1 MLQRSVTPIIF
12 GRLMPTYPYFC
23 DERRRF
29 PRITTRPAYPR
40 PPRELIRESL
50 VSATSH
56 PTPSLQKLA
65 IAMLMVFAGSAAHAA
80 SRDDLH
86 RADVAKL
93 NAQYRQASTGLGMP
107 ARAQE
112 RHAELIGLDS
122 ESRLQVLTH
131 RQDSKGSQYY
141 RYQQTFRGVPIFG
154 EQVVVSESSGQV
166 RNLFGRKVSN
176 LSSELPQVPVLI
188 GKARALSV
196 AKSAALG
203 KRQASMQIER
213 EQAQQMIYIDA
224 GDRARMAY
232 VVSMFADK
240 LGGGAPTRPTVVV
253 DAATGAVIKQWDG
266 LTHAQVGTGPGGNVK
281 TGAYEYGTHFG
292 YNDVISNGGTCTM
305 SNPQVQTVNLNGGTV
320 AYSAFS
326 YACPRNAQDAIN
338 GAYSPLNDAHFFGK
352 VVYDMYGA
360 YLGTAPLPFQLTMRV
375 HYSNNYQGAFWD
387 GATMT
392 FGDGGNLFYPMVSLD
407 LSAHEVSHGFTER
420 NSNLVYSGMSGAIN
434 EAFSDMAGEAAE
446 YYLTGS
452 NDFRVAEELMKG
464 PGAMRYMDQPG
475 NDGQSIDNASR
486 YNDNLDVHYSSGVYN
501 KAFFLLARTTGW
513 NTKKA
518 FQVFARANQLYWTS
532 SSTFDQGACAVET
545 AAGDLGFITG
555 DVTRAFSGVGVSC
568 ASAKSGGGTRVYAND
583 VLAAIP
589 DGKTLVSAITVAGR
603 TGTASGSSRISL
615 AITHPQRGEL
625 AISLVAPDGSS
636 YLLKSASKNDAREYV
651 SDNFT
656 VDLSAE
662 NLNGTWKLQ
671 VQDRF
676 RRNTGSLNQ
685 WSIEF

>member
-1 MLQRSVTPIIF
+1 M
-12 GRLMPTYPYFC
+12 
-23 DERRRF
+23 
-29 PRITTRPAYPR
+29 
-40 PPRELIRESL
+40 
-50 VSATSH
+50 H
-56 PTPSLQKLA
+56 KLA
-65 IAMLMVFAGSAAHAA
+65 IATLMVFAGSAAHAA

-86 RADVAKL
+86 RVDVAKA
-93 NAQYRQASTGLGMP
+93 NAQYRQASLGLGMP
-107 ARAQE
+107 SKAHE
-112 RHAELIGLDS
+112 RHAELIGLDG

-131 RQDSKGSQYY
+131 RQDSKGTQYY
-141 RYQQTFRGVPIFG
+141 RYQQTFRGVPVFG

-176 LSSELPQVPVLI
+176 LSSELPQAQLLI

-203 KRQASMQIER
+203 KRQASMQVER

-224 GDRARMAY
+224 NDRARMAY

-240 LGGGAPTRPTVVV
+240 PGGGAPTRPTVIV
-253 DAATGAVIKQWDG
+253 DAASGAIIKQWDG
-266 LTHAQVGTGPGGNVK
+266 LTHAAVGTGPGGNLK

-292 YNDVISNGGTCTM
+292 YNDVVASAGICTM
-305 SNPQVQTVNLNGGTV
+305 SNAQVQTVNLNGGTA

-326 YACPRNAQDAIN
+326 YACPRNAGDAVN
-338 GAYSPLNDAHFFGK
+338 GAYSPLNDAHFFGN

-360 YLGTAPLPFQLTMRV
+360 YLGVAPLPFQLTMRV
-375 HYSNNYQGAFWD
+375 HYSSNYQGAFWD

-392 FGDGGNLFYPMVSLD
+392 FGDGGNQFYPMVSLD

-420 NSNLVYSGMSGAIN
+420 HSNLVYAGMSGAIN

-446 YYLTGS
+446 FYLTGR
-452 NDFRVAEELMKG
+452 NDFRVAEELIKG

-475 NDGQSIDNASR
+475 NDGQSIDHASR
-486 YNDNLDVHYSSGVYN
+486 YSDSLDVHYSSGVYN
-501 KAFFLLARTTGW
+501 KAFFVLAKTSGW
-513 NTKKA
+513 STKKA

-532 SSTFDQGACAVET
+532 SSTFDQGACGVET
-545 AAGDLGFITG
+545 AARDLGYGTG
-555 DVTRAFSGVGVSC
+555 EVTGAFSSVGVSC

-589 DGKTLVSAITVAGR
+589 DGKTLLSSITVAGR
-603 TGTASGSSRISL
+603 AGNASGSSRVSL

-636 YLLKSASKNDAREYV
+636 YLLKSASKSDARENMI
-651 SDNFT
+651 DNYT
-656 VDLSAE
+656 VDLSGE
-662 NLNGTWKLQ
+662 TLNGTWKLQ
-671 VQDRF
+671 VQDKF
-676 RRNTGSLNQ
+676 RRNAGSLSN

>member
-1 MLQRSVTPIIF
+1 MLV
-12 GRLMPTYPYFC
+12 L
-23 DERRRF
+23 
-29 PRITTRPAYPR
+29 
-40 PPRELIRESL
+40 
-50 VSATSH
+50 
-56 PTPSLQKLA
+56 
-65 IAMLMVFAGSAAHAA
+65 FAGSAAQAA

-86 RADVAKL
+86 RADVAKV

-107 ARAQE
+107 AKAQE
-112 RHAELIGLDS
+112 RHAELIGLDG

-131 RQDSKGSQYY
+131 RQDRKGTQYY
-141 RYQQTFRGVPIFG
+141 RYQQTFRGVPVFG
-154 EQVVVSESSGQV
+154 EQVVVTEANGQV

-176 LSSELPQVPVLI
+176 LSSELPQGQLLI

-203 KRQASMQIER
+203 KRQASMKVER

-224 GDRARMAY
+224 AHRARMAY

-240 LGGGAPTRPTVVV
+240 PGGGAPTRPTVVV
-253 DAATGAVIKQWDG
+253 DAATGAVIKQWEG
-266 LTHAQVGTGPGGNVK
+266 LTHAAVGTGPGGNLK
-281 TGAYEYGTHFG
+281 TGAYEYGTHYA
-292 YNDVISNGGTCTM
+292 YNDVVSEGGICTM
-305 SNPQVQTVNLNGGTV
+305 SNPQVQTVNLNGGT
-320 AYSAFS
+320 AAWSAFS
-326 YACPRNAQDAIN
+326 YACPRNAGDAIN

-360 YLGTAPLPFQLTMRV
+360 YLGIAPLPFQLTMRV
-375 HYSNNYQGAFWD
+375 HYGSNYQGAFWD

-392 FGDGGNLFYPMVSLD
+392 FGDGGDQFYPMVSLD

-420 NSNLVYSGMSGAIN
+420 NSNLVYAGMSGAMN

-452 NDFRVAEELMKG
+452 NDFRVAAQITKEW
-464 PGAMRYMDQPG
+464 GAMRYMDQPSS
-475 NDGQSIDNASR
+475 DGQSIDNAGR
-486 YNDNLDVHYSSGVYN
+486 YSDSLDVHYSSGVYN
-501 KAFFLLARTTGW
+501 KAFFLLAKTSGW

-532 SSTFDQGACAVET
+532 SSTFDQGACGVET
-545 AAGDLGFITG
+545 AAGDLGYITS

-568 ASAKSGGGTRVYAND
+568 TSAKSGGGTRVYANE

-589 DGKTLVSAITVAGR
+589 DGKALVSTIIVSGR
-603 TGTASGSSRISL
+603 TGKASVSSRISL

-625 AISLVAPDGSS
+625 VISLVAPDGSS
-636 YLLKSASKNDAREYV
+636 YLLKSASRNDARENM

-656 VDLSAE
+656 VDLSGE
-662 NLNGTWKLQ
+662 DLNGAWKLQ
-671 VQDRF
+671 VQDKF
-676 RRNTGSLNQ
+676 RRNAGSLNN
-685 WSIEF
+685 WSLEF

>member
-1 MLQRSVTPIIF
+1 M
-12 GRLMPTYPYFC
+12 
-23 DERRRF
+23 
-29 PRITTRPAYPR
+29 
-40 PPRELIRESL
+40 
-50 VSATSH
+50 
-56 PTPSLQKLA
+56 
-65 IAMLMVFAGSAAHAA
+65 AMLMVFAGSAAHAA

-86 RADVAKL
+86 RADVARV
-93 NAQYRQASTGLGMP
+93 NTQYRMASQGLGMP

-112 RHAELIGLDS
+112 RHAELIGLDG

-131 RQDSKGSQYY
+131 RQDSKGTQYY

-154 EQVVVSESSGQV
+154 EQVVVTEANGQV

-176 LSSELPQVPVLI
+176 LSGELPQGQLLI
-188 GKARALSV
+188 GKAQALSV
-196 AKSAALG
+196 AKSASLG
-203 KRQASMQIER
+203 KRQSSMKIER
-213 EQAQQMIYIDA
+213 EQAQQMVYVGAD
-224 GDRARMAY
+224 DRARMAY

-240 LGGGAPTRPTVVV
+240 PGGGAPTRPMVVV

-266 LTHAQVGTGPGGNVK
+266 LAHAAVGTGPGGNLK

-292 YNDVISNGGTCTM
+292 YNDVQSSGGICTM
-305 SNPQVQTVNLNGGTV
+305 SNPQVQTVNLNGGTA

-326 YACPRNAQDAIN
+326 YACPRNAADAVN

-360 YLGTAPLPFQLTMRV
+360 YLGVAPLPFQLTMRV
-375 HYSNNYQGAFWD
+375 HYSSNYQGAFWD

-452 NDFRVAEELMKG
+452 NDFRVAEQITKG
-464 PGAMRYMDQPG
+464 QGAMRYMDQPG

-532 SSTFDQGACAVET
+532 SSSFDQGACGVET
-545 AAGDLGFITG
+545 AAGDLGYVAG

-568 ASAKSGGGTRVYAND
+568 TAATSGGGTRIYTNQTPAS
-583 VLAAIP
+583 IP
-589 DGKTLVSAITVAGR
+589 DGKTLVSTITVAGR
-603 TGTASGSSRISL
+603 TGKAAVSQVSMVIV
-615 AITHPQRGEL
+615 HPQRGEL
-625 AISLVAPDGSS
+625 LISLVAPDGSS
-636 YLLKSASKNDAREYV
+636 YLLKAATKNDMRENVTDTY
-651 SDNFT
+651 T
-656 VDLSAE
+656 VDLSSE
-662 NLNGTWKLQ
+662 NLNGAWKLV
-671 VQDRF
+671 VQDKF
-676 RRNTGSLNQ
+676 RKNVGSLNN
-685 WSIEF
+685 WSLEL